1 MILLKMV
8 IIYLCYNI
16 YMDVIAEFEVLESDV
31 KDVEQK
37 CEKVNCSAI
46 YDAIIASLKLLYDLI
61 FVCTKKRT

>member
-1 MILLKMV
+1 
-8 IIYLCYNI
+8 
-16 YMDVIAEFEVLESDV
+16 MDVIAEFEVLESDV

-46 YDAIIASLKLLYDLI
+46 YDAIIASLNLLYDLI

>member
-8 IIYLCYNI
+8 IIYLSYNI
-16 YMDVIAEFEVLESDV
+16 YMDVVAEFEVLESDV

-61 FVCTKKRT
+61 FVCTKKKT

>member
-8 IIYLCYNI
+8 IIYLSYNI
-16 YMDVIAEFEVLESDV
+16 YMDVVAEFEVLESDV

>member
-8 IIYLCYNI
+8 IIYLSYNI
-16 YMDVIAEFEVLESDV
+16 YMDVVAEFEVLESDV

-37 CEKVNCSAI
+37 CKKVNCSAI

-61 FVCTKKRT
+61 FVCTKKKT

>member
-8 IIYLCYNI
+8 IIYLSYNI
-16 YMDVIAEFEVLESDV
+16 YMDVVAEFEVLESDV

-37 CEKVNCSAI
+37 CKKVNCSAI